1 MSSLASKSL
10 RSALKSSVA
19 IAGAVLA
26 MSGAGLANPAGGS
39 VTTGTASISNTSKTT
54 TVDQTSE
61 GVVIDWSS
69 FNIGSGQTTDF
80 AQPNAQAIAINR
92 IGGSSASQILGTL
105 DANGRVVLI
114 NGNGLAFGKNAQVNV
129 GSLVAT
135 STGGS
140 DSNLLAGKFTRAGN
154 SGSAVVNEGHITA
167 SQGGFVALVA
177 PNVTNAGTINAKLGH
192 VTLGGTSKFTVDLAG
207 DGLVSF
213 ATKSAASGQ
222 VTNTG
227 RIDGATVVLKAS
239 SAEGVAAGVVNVGGV
254 IAAEGAHERG
264 GEIVLDA
271 GDGSL
276 VTTGRLDVAG
286 EKGHGKIIEDGNS
299 VSIAGT
305 VTAGKGGEWKID
317 PDNLTVDATAAH
329 TISHALNQNTSIWEE
344 TSATTASGYGTSS
357 PGNGDIIIASPIAW
371 DTGAMLYLY
380 SYHSIDF
387 DSTINVKNGGCL
399 TFEINNGGTGGV
411 MLFADGGHIDIDTSG
426 TSFTLNGT
434 GYTVVDNVSTLASDI
449 ASDPSGNFV
458 LGLSYNAKTDGTY
471 TSSPIAATFTGTFYG
486 LGNTISNLDI
496 DETSGSSAG
505 LFADVGSGGLVS
517 GLGVTGTDIIG
528 APGANTGALAGALSG
543 SLYDDYSKGRVKG
556 TGAVGGLVGLVSG
569 GGSVNDSYSTAIAI
583 GVGRSV
589 TGGLIGRDTSSAA
602 VDGDFATGSV
612 RAGTSSEVGGLI
624 GAATGT
630 QVEYDFAT
638 GAVSGGAG
646 SDVGGLIGD
655 ASSASLSQ
663 AYSTGA
669 VSGGNG
675 STVGGLIGD
684 LSGPPVSALYWD
696 LTTSGVGAS
705 HGVGNVLNA
714 PDVTGLTTAEFQS
727 GLPTGFSSTIWGES
741 STINGGLPYL
751 LAMPPA

>member
-39 VTTGTASISNTSKTT
+39 VTTGTASISSTSRTT

-114 NGNGLAFGKNAQVNV
+114 NGNGLVFGKNARVNV

-140 DSNLLAGKFTRAGN
+140 DSDLLAGKFTKAGN
-154 SGSAVVNEGHITA
+154 SGAAVVNDGHIRA
-167 SQGGFVALVA
+167 SQGGLVALVA

-213 ATKSAASGQ
+213 AMKSATSGQ

-276 VTTGRLDVAG
+276 ATTGRLDAAG
-286 EKGHGKIIEDGNS
+286 EKGHGKIIEDANS
-299 VSIAGT
+299 VAIAGT
-305 VTAGKGGEWKID
+305 VTAGKGGKWKVD
-317 PDNLTVDATAAH
+317 PDNLTVGATAAG
-329 TISHALNQNTSIWEE
+329 TISHALNQGTGVWEE
-344 TSATTASGYGTSS
+344 TSAGTASGYGTSS
-357 PGNGDIIIASPIAW
+357 PGNGDIVIDSRIAW
-371 DTGAMLYLY
+371 NTGAMLYLY

-387 DSTINVKNGGCL
+387 DATMNVKNGGCL
-399 TFEINNGGTGGV
+399 SFEINNGGTGGV
-411 MLFADGGHIDIDTSG
+411 ISFADGGHINIDTSG

-449 ASDPSGNFV
+449 ESDPSGNFV
-458 LGLSYNAKTDGTY
+458 LGLSYNAKADGIY
-471 TSSPIAATFTGTFYG
+471 TSSPIATTFTGTFYG
-486 LGNTISNLDI
+486 LGNTISDLSI
-496 DETSGSSAG
+496 DESSGSSAG

-517 GLGVTGTDIIG
+517 GLGMMGADILG

-556 TGAVGGLVGLVSG
+556 TGAVGGLVGAVNA
-569 GGSVNDSYSTAIAI
+569 GGSVNDSYSTATAI
-583 GVGRSV
+583 GIGRSV
-589 TGGLIGRDTSSAA
+589 TGGLIGRDVSSGA
-602 VDGDFATGSV
+602 VDGDYATGSV
-612 RAGTSSEVGGLI
+612 RAGGSSDVGGLI
-624 GAATGT
+624 GAATST
-630 QVEYDFAT
+630 QAEYDFAT
-638 GAVSGGAG
+638 GAVSGGRG
-646 SDVGGLIGD
+646 SDAGGLIGT

-663 AYSTGA
+663 AYSTGS
-669 VSGGNG
+669 VSGGTG
-675 STVGGLIGD
+675 STVGGLIGYQ
-684 LSGPPVSALYWD
+684 SGPPDSALYWD

-705 HGVGNVLNA
+705 QGVGNISNA
-714 PDVTGLTTAEFQS
+714 TGVTGLTTTEFQL
-727 GLPTGFSSTIWGES
+727 GLPSGFDSSVWGENA
-741 STINGGLPYL
+741 TINNGLPYL